1 MERHKISVII
11 PIFNAEN
18 WISRCLNSI
27 LNNSYENLE
36 IICINDGSTDKS
48 IDLLREFEKKDKR
61 IIVVDQS
68 NAGVSAARNKGL
80 EIAKGAY
87 ISFVDADDW
96 IHRDFFKIMMNA
108 IEDTDIVHCGAI
120 RCDSVLPDK
129 DIMNICKNVF
139 YYSEQSNIEIP
150 RRECW
155 GMLYKRSVINNI
167 KFPLG
172 VKMAEDKVFL
182 NQVFCNVAS
191 ITMLD
196 CNLYYYYLNT
206 ESAIYVRGLN
216 LYPAAQ
222 EMLRLAKELD
232 NSIILR
238 DAYTSFLSH
247 RYLNMFDVDSKCIRR
262 KCNQQLRKC
271 CNLAKKIMPFNERM
285 KLNMM
290 VYIPILYRIYRI
302 ITDPTMLAWEKNQK
316 SKRRETNCK

>member
-1 MERHKISVII
+1 MEKHKISVIV

-36 IICINDGSTDKS
+36 IICIDDGSTDKS
-48 IDLLREFEKKDKR
+48 IDLLREFEKKDRR

-80 EIAKGAY
+80 EIATGEY

-96 IHRDFFKIMMNA
+96 IHKDFFKIMMNA
-108 IEDTDIVHCGAI
+108 IGDTDIVHCGSI

-129 DIMNICKNVF
+129 AIMNICKNVF
-139 YYSEQSNIEIP
+139 YSSEQSSIVIP

-155 GMLYKRSVINNI
+155 GMVYKRAVIDNI
-167 KFPLG
+167 VFPLG

-182 NQVFCNVAS
+182 NQVFCNVTS

-196 CNLYYYYLNT
+196 CSLYYYYRNT
-206 ESAIYVRGLN
+206 ESAVYVSGLN

-222 EMLRLAKELD
+222 EMLRLAKELN

-238 DAYTSFLSH
+238 DGYTSFLSH
-247 RYLNMFDVDSKCIRR
+247 RYLNMFNADAKSIREN
-262 KCNQQLRKC
+262 CNQQLRQC
-271 CNLAKKIMPFNERM
+271 SNLAKKIMPFSERT
-285 KLNMM
+285 KLNLM
-290 VYIPILYRIYRI
+290 VHLPFVYRLYRIA
-302 ITDPTMLAWEKNQK
+302 TDPTMLDWEKSQK
-316 SKRRETNCK
+316 CQRRMK